1 MLINGLMILVHTL
14 NLKCRGFLGGTI
26 WVVQYNRN
34 WFRRNQ
40 SPNSAFPLKESFRY
54 LVVAEVREG
63 LTVVKVCESEVVIFS
78 LAAPRS
84 RAGNYWAIGLWW
96 SIPVGREDRQRE
108 VSWCFNYDDIWKP
121 WASLLSSKREAFIWL
136 NQVKY
141 IIWIALSKEN
151 ISKVSFIRLGICK
164 PSVCDSTWSKI

>member
-1 MLINGLMILVHTL
+1 MWIILFFSFFYLLLLNYQAEAFSRPKLMA
-14 NLKCRGFLGGTI
+14 KWR
-26 WVVQYNRN
+26 
-34 WFRRNQ
+34 
-40 SPNSAFPLKESFRY
+40 FPLKESSRY
-54 LVVAEVREG
+54 LAVTEVRE
-63 LTVVKVCESEVVIFS
+63 VDCCESLWKSSCHFFS
-78 LAAPRS
+78 CSIKIQDRKITKPL
-84 RAGNYWAIGLWW
+84 NYEW
-96 SIPVGREDRQRE
+96 SIPVEREVRQKE

>member
-1 MLINGLMILVHTL
+1 MWIILFFSFFYLLLLNHQAEAFSRPKLMAKRRFPLE
-14 NLKCRGFLGGTI
+14 R
-26 WVVQYNRN
+26 VVQVFGCY
-34 WFRRNQ
+34 WERR
-40 SPNSAFPLKESFRY
+40 A
-54 LVVAEVREG
+54 G
-63 LTVVKVCESEVVIFS
+63 LTVVKVCENEFVIFS
-78 LAAPRS
+78 LVVPRS
-84 RAGNYWAIGLWW
+84 RTGNYWTINGPLDYEW
-96 SIPVGREDRQRE
+96 SIPVEREVRQKE

-164 PSVCDSTWSKI
+164 PWVCDSTWSKI

>member
-1 MLINGLMILVHTL
+1 MNTRWIILFFSLIYLLLLNNQAEAYGGPKLVAKRRFPL
-14 NLKCRGFLGGTI
+14 ER
-26 WVVQYNRN
+26 VVQVFGCYWGQRG
-34 WFRRNQ
+34 WLLWKF
-40 SPNSAFPLKESFRY
+40 
-54 LVVAEVREG
+54 
-63 LTVVKVCESEVVIFS
+63 VKVKLSFFLLQHQDPGQETTKPLDYE
-78 LAAPRS
+78 
-84 RAGNYWAIGLWW
+84 W
-96 SIPVGREDRQRE
+96 SIPVEREVRQKE

-164 PSVCDSTWSKI
+164 PWVCDSTWSKI